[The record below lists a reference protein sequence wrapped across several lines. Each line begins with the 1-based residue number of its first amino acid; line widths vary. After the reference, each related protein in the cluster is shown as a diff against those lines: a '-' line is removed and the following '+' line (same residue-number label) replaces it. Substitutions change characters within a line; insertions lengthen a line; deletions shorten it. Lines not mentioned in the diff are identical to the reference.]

1 MKTAALATAAKN
13 LDSYVRYRAGREGVG
28 YSLSEKFFRE
38 ALRGGVR
45 SFFRIAVG
53 EDGSLISDDQFPE
66 WFKEWKR
73 PN

>member
-1 MKTAALATAAKN
+1 MCATAPAEKV
-13 LDSYVRYRAGREGVG
+13 SATR
-28 YSLSEKFFRE
+28 SLSERFFRE